1 MAAQVHYINTSF
13 MSDTVTREERLAAI
27 SRQRSGRDQIEF
39 VGSWLFVAIVVI
51 GVVSIW
57 VKS

>member
-1 MAAQVHYINTSF
+1 MSAQVHYINTSF

-27 SRQRSGRDQIEF
+27 GRQRSRRDQIEF
-39 VGSWLFVAIVVI
+39 VGSWLFVSMVVV
-51 GVVSIW
+51 GVLAIW